1 MSNPEISKE
10 LKRLSSEI
18 SEYVDNY
25 NDDEASCIL
34 FLIETYLGEK
44 RWTSCQIK
52 EINDLIVDANKFI
65 SSN

>member
-1 MSNPEISKE
+1 MSNPEIFEE
-10 LKRLSSEI
+10 LNRLSCEI
-18 SEYVDNY
+18 SEYLYNY

-34 FLIETYLGEK
+34 FLIERYLDEK
-44 RWTSCQIK
+44 RWTPCQIK

>member
-1 MSNPEISKE
+1 MSNLEISKE

-34 FLIETYLGEK
+34 FLIERYLDEK